1 MYIRC
6 PEGLLCYSPQ
16 TSDTMAYFIL
26 DRGVFQ
32 ILLAWS
38 SCTLVRVCR
47 KIAFPVP
54 VELSS
59 RRPTSL
65 KTFEA
70 LNVTCRNLYYAIL
83 LPRTLFF
90 FFLFFFNSYYINIPQ
105 TVSRPSNEILNR
117 GISNLSHD
125 ETFALLPMWISIA
138 TYLYRKP
145 IVSYH
150 EWRIPIYWFVKHSI
164 KIYIVVHPIDF
175 S

>member
-1 MYIRC
+1 MRNKISWCIRVPIPRTQIAVYEEVFRSPAAFRLSSSFGGKCQGCMYIRC

-59 RRPTSL
+59 RRSTSL
-65 KTFEA
+65 KTFET
-70 LNVTCRNLYYAIL
+70 LTVTYHNLYYAIL
-83 LPRTLFF
+83 LRRTPLSFFFF
-90 FFLFFFNSYYINIPQ
+90 FFLIP
-105 TVSRPSNEILNR
+105 TVPAFRK
-117 GISNLSHD
+117 
-125 ETFALLPMWISIA
+125 
-138 TYLYRKP
+138 LYR
-145 IVSYH
+145 IH
-150 EWRIPIYWFVKHSI
+150 QTWN
-164 KIYIVVHPIDF
+164 
-175 S
+175 